1 MVPKRRGTENSR
13 INIILYTQAGGARH
27 GRKTVVHLQPS
38 VLAWKTS
45 SSLTIWSPRKM
56 PSVRKFLELLVNLDL
71 EHPFNV
77 TRFLVY
83 FWLVQLGCKDT
94 PWVIDLITR
103 TNHPW
108 EDCFKFQEPS
118 CESNFTFTVQT
129 TELHWHLDL
138 KSSLYVIEA
147 SVGVKRWCK

>member
-94 PWVIDLITR
+94 P
-103 TNHPW
+103 
-108 EDCFKFQEPS
+108 
-118 CESNFTFTVQT
+118 
-129 TELHWHLDL
+129 
-138 KSSLYVIEA
+138 
-147 SVGVKRWCK
+147 